1 MYFFFRFWYYNHMR
15 EEVLYKRKKEL
26 FQSIKERGLLW
37 SYDHGVKYGP
47 ELDSTVIEAIL
58 RYGDLKDIRKL
69 LRLYGKET
77 VKSHWTKTVMKDQRF
92 LKTSYFLARVFF
104 DMDVEADF
112 FKGQKSD
119 RERKLR
125 NLAS

>member
-1 MYFFFRFWYYNHMR
+1 MADVSEEKALHM
-15 EEVLYKRKKEL
+15 RKKEL

-37 SYDHGVKYGP
+37 SYDPKVEYGP
-47 ELDSTVIEAIL
+47 QLDSTVIETIL
-58 RYGDLKDIRKL
+58 RYGDVKDIRQL
-69 LRLYGKET
+69 IRIYGKET
-77 VKSHWTKTVMKDQRF
+77 VKSHWTKTVMKDRRF
-92 LKTSYFLARVFF
+92 LKTNYLLARIFF
-104 DMDVEADF
+104 HMDVEADF